1 MLCASLEDAVG
12 IAKQHNVDCITIEG
26 DEVSRK
32 GSLTGGYQDQRRSR
46 LALFS
51 EIRSSRERVD
61 ELNRAV
67 EKHRNDL
74 TAVDALINRC
84 ALYGERER
92 E

>member
-12 IAKQHNVDCITIEG
+12 IARQHNIDCITIEG

-32 GSLTGGYQDQRRSR
+32 GALSGGFQDQRRSR

-51 EIRSSRERVD
+51 EIRESRDRME

-67 EKHRNDL
+67 EKHRSDL

-84 ALYGERER
+84 DFVE
-92 E
+92 